1 MAKGTFYFSH
11 DYNARSDEKIKK
23 LIMKHGLLGYG
34 LFWAI
39 VEDLYQN
46 ANALQMDYDLLA
58 FEYRTQRDVVESV
71 INDFDLFII
80 DGDKFG
86 SKSVESRLL
95 ERDARSQ
102 KARQAAISRW
112 EQSERNASALQV
124 HQSSNAIK
132 ERKGKENKGKESKQK
147 TRFLPPTLDEV
158 KQYCSERKNAVDPQ
172 KWFNHYTANGWMV
185 GKNKMK
191 DWKAAVRTWESN
203 SINNARP
210 KEGKSQLL
218 DLTGRW

>member
-1 MAKGTFYFSH
+1 MAKDTFYFSH

-46 ANALQMDYDLLA
+46 ANALQLDYDLLA
-58 FEYRTQRDVVESV
+58 FEYRTQCDVVKSV

-112 EQSERNASALQV
+112 EQSERNANALQA
-124 HQSSNAIK
+124 HQSTYAIK
-132 ERKGKENKGKESKQK
+132 ERKGKEN
-147 TRFLPPTLDEV
+147 
-158 KQYCSERKNAVDPQ
+158 
-172 KWFNHYTANGWMV
+172 
-185 GKNKMK
+185 
-191 DWKAAVRTWESN
+191 
-203 SINNARP
+203 I
-210 KEGKSQLL
+210 
-218 DLTGRW
+218 

>member
-1 MAKGTFYFSH
+1 MAKDTFYFSH

-46 ANALQMDYDLLA
+46 ANALRMDCDLLA
-58 FEYRTQRDVVESV
+58 FEYRTQCDVVESV
-71 INDFDLFII
+71 INDFDLFVI

-95 ERDARSQ
+95 ERNERSQ
-102 KARQAAISRW
+102 KARQAAITRW
-112 EQSERNASALQV
+112 GQSERNANALRV

-147 TRFLPPTLDEV
+147 TRFLPPALDEV
-158 KQYCSERKNAVDPQ
+158 KQYCLERKNAVDPQ

-185 GKNKMK
+185 GRNKMK

-203 SINNARP
+203 SIDNARP
-210 KEGKSQLL
+210 RAEARLEPKTKFLN
-218 DLTGRW
+218 

>member
-1 MAKGTFYFSH
+1 M
-11 DYNARSDEKIKK
+11 
-23 LIMKHGLLGYG
+23 
-34 LFWAI
+34 
-39 VEDLYQN
+39 YQN
-46 ANALQMDYDLLA
+46 ANALQLDYDLLA
-58 FEYRTQRDVVESV
+58 FEYRTQCDIVKSV

-203 SINNARP
+203 NIDNARP
-210 KEGKSQLL
+210 KEGKSQPL